1 MQYEAAYLQVMKWD
15 DLRIFLAVARSG
27 QIARAAT
34 QLSID
39 PTTVSRRI
47 RALEASLG
55 ATLFEQHSGGQRLTA
70 AGESLVT
77 PAEAVERSV
86 STIAIDKTAAS
97 GPSGLV
103 RVGSPEGF
111 GTWLVAHHLGEFGRS
126 YPSITVEL
134 VATRG
139 VLNPTRREA
148 DAAVLLARPQRG
160 PLISRKLTDY
170 DLGLYATPAYL
181 AQTTAVAR
189 TSDLH
194 DHTLIGYIP
203 DLLYSPELNYLDEVA
218 PNLTARLRSSSINA
232 QYRLSASGAGI
243 AVLPRFIA
251 DRDQGLV
258 RVLPEL
264 TIQRSFWLVTHKDTR
279 DLPRVRLFTDWLVA
293 SVARWRPHLA
303 PASAD

>member
-1 MQYEAAYLQVMKWD
+1 MKWD
-15 DLRIFLAVARSG
+15 DLRIFLAVARTG
-27 QIARAAT
+27 QIARAGT
-34 QLSID
+34 QLAID
-39 PTTVSRRI
+39 PTTVSRRL
-47 RALEASLG
+47 RALEESLG

-70 AGESLVT
+70 AGENLVA
-77 PAEAVERSV
+77 PAEAIERSV
-86 STIAIDKTAAS
+86 STIAIGNIAAS

-103 RVGSPEGF
+103 RVGTPEGF
-111 GTWLVAHHLGEFGRS
+111 GTWLIAHHLGEFGRS

-148 DAAVLLARPQRG
+148 DAAILLARPHRG
-160 PLISRKLTDY
+160 PLICRKLTDY

-181 AQTTAVAR
+181 ARMPRIAGTG
-189 TSDLH
+189 DLH

-203 DLLYSPELNYLDEVA
+203 DLLYSPELNYLDEIT
-218 PNLTARLRSSSINA
+218 PNLSARLRSSSINA

-251 DRDQGLV
+251 DRDQALV
-258 RVLPEL
+258 RVLPDL
-264 TIQRSFWLVTHKDTR
+264 TIRRSFWLVTHKDTR

-303 PASAD
+303 PAAPN

>member
-1 MQYEAAYLQVMKWD
+1 MKWD
-15 DLRIFLAVARSG
+15 DLRIFLAVARTG
-27 QIARAAT
+27 QIARAGT
-34 QLSID
+34 QLAID
-39 PTTVSRRI
+39 PTTVSRRL
-47 RALEASLG
+47 RALEESLG

-70 AGESLVT
+70 AGEALVA
-77 PAEAVERSV
+77 PAEAIERSV
-86 STIAIDKTAAS
+86 STIAINKIAAS

-103 RVGSPEGF
+103 RVGTPEGF
-111 GTWLVAHHLGEFGRS
+111 GTWLIAHHLGEFGRS

-148 DAAVLLARPQRG
+148 DAAILLARPHRG

-170 DLGLYATPAYL
+170 DLGLYAAPAYL
-181 AQTTAVAR
+181 ARMPRLAGTG
-189 TSDLH
+189 DLH

-203 DLLYSPELNYLDEVA
+203 DLLYSPELNYLDEIT
-218 PNLTARLRSSSINA
+218 PNLSARLRSSSINA

-251 DRDQGLV
+251 DRDQALV
-258 RVLPEL
+258 RVLPDL
-264 TIQRSFWLVTHKDTR
+264 TIRRSFWLVTHKDTR

-293 SVARWRPHLA
+293 SVAHWRPHLA
-303 PASAD
+303 PAAPN